1 MSTIGYNGNANLVN
15 YSKETLLAFNSRE
28 TLLRDSVH
36 TEFFNK
42 GYQAVFLVGDT
53 GRGYSS
59 QRAPGGDLIPKSITA
74 DQYTAT
80 FKALF
85 STAEKTDEEID
96 FSQASWRKLMLD
108 SVVGEVR
115 RTVDKQIIDE
125 LDNATHAVTTT
136 QTIITAEFVA
146 QLKKYLTS
154 NRVPNDGNLT
164 LLCGPSMFAALSS
177 NTTFSNSL
185 YTKNSPNVVDNNK
198 PAWEDK
204 PMKFVWQGLNI
215 IEHPLV
221 PINTSTLVETCYMFH
236 KNSIGSAMDMD
247 NANPSGAVQMGADGK
262 NRKQW
267 TNAYFKVAN
276 KIIQNDGIIKNPFKT
291 LNPLT
296 IS

>member
-1 MSTIGYNGNANLVN
+1 
-15 YSKETLLAFNSRE
+15 
-28 TLLRDSVH
+28 
-36 TEFFNK
+36 
-42 GYQAVFLVGDT
+42 
-53 GRGYSS
+53 
-59 QRAPGGDLIPKSITA
+59 
-74 DQYTAT
+74 
-80 FKALF
+80 
-85 STAEKTDEEID
+85 
-96 FSQASWRKLMLD
+96 
-108 SVVGEVR
+108 
-115 RTVDKQIIDE
+115 
-125 LDNATHAVTTT
+125 
-136 QTIITAEFVA
+136 
-146 QLKKYLTS
+146 
-154 NRVPNDGNLT
+154 
-164 LLCGPSMFAALSS
+164 MFAALSS

-276 KIIQNDGIIKNPFKT
+276 KIIQNDGIIKIPFKT